1 MGGMTLWERGVPNTE
16 MRMHIHCPFCNFDIE
31 VKAGPGSYQPHCPQ
45 CRKQFVLVV
54 PRQQGAK
61 AVAAK
66 TVEELRARVGTSATH
81 VSTST
86 PHASTSANSD
96 KQPPPAPPRSAIN
109 TQATMT
115 GTGSSAAASGSGY
128 SSSRVSPTLTG
139 AGQVGELTMSRLDG
153 YELTRMLGRGAMG
166 CVYLAR
172 QVSLDRMVAVKTI
185 DPRLSRDPAF
195 LSRFVREAY
204 AVAQLSHHNVVQ
216 IHDIGQ
222 ADETHY
228 FSMEYVAGRSLA
240 DVVKAHGSLDPE
252 EAATYILHAARG
264 LKFAHDHQ
272 MVHRDVKPSNLLLN
286 DQGLVKVADLGL
298 VKTPGGKEPEPAAR
312 SGSASSAGSSASTD
326 TSAGGAIGTP
336 AYMSPEQARDPAS
349 VDARADIYSLGAT
362 FYHLLTGRPPFEGE
376 TTQIVI
382 HQHAT
387 AALVPPERLV
397 SRVPQALS
405 VMVQKMLA
413 KKPEDRYQ
421 DMGEVVAALEGHLG
435 IEAGPFT
442 PRREH
447 ASALELAVA
456 SFNKA
461 PAARWR
467 SALILAG
474 NLLVLL
480 AVVIGAF
487 RGNLSL
493 IGAAVGLWVSS
504 VVTYQLIG
512 GLFTR
517 SILIR
522 RARQYVF
529 SLSFKHWLM
538 LLGGS
543 AVIIAMLL
551 ALGLLWLYVGT
562 LIVGVCLAAG
572 FYFGIDKWMSS
583 QRQPHV
589 EGIRRML
596 KDMRLRGLEEEALR
610 RFVCRYA
617 GKYWE
622 AFYEA
627 LFGYEAKME
636 ARRHWGHDLDGRPR
650 PRYAGWRDG
659 LIEWFELHLR
669 QREEARQRHY
679 LQRVELRRLQA
690 EGVSDLQAAA
700 EARRAVSD
708 LITNPPRPRPR
719 KVEKTQAA
727 EPNLSAAQ
735 AFSEEAPP
743 EETHKLKAV
752 PLSTRLLI
760 WLFGARGRFVAG
772 VVLLAVFAL
781 WAKQSPSVIRVLP
794 EKGHYLSQLR
804 NYLLRVENV
813 PPLSIPPVPQP
824 IWQVLCSPTAA
835 VAGLILLASV
845 IFRGRRMTIFLLPVI
860 ILLLRAPFMASEGGI
875 ILTPR
880 EWTIAIA
887 LAFTLP
893 ALFFGRS
900 EYD

>member
-1 MGGMTLWERGVPNTE
+1 
-16 MRMHIHCPFCNFDIE
+16 MHIHCPFCNFDIE

-45 CRKQFVLVV
+45 CHKQFVLAV
-54 PRQQGAK
+54 PRQPGAK

-66 TVEELRARVGTSATH
+66 TVEELRARAGASSHHTSA
-81 VSTST
+81 
-86 PHASTSANSD
+86 SAPSD
-96 KQPPPAPPRSAIN
+96 RKPPPASPRAGSNA
-109 TQATMT
+109 QATMT
-115 GTGSSAAASGSGY
+115 GTGSSATAGGSGY
-128 SSSRVSPTLTG
+128 SSGSVSPTLTG
-139 AGQVGELTMSRLDG
+139 TGQTGELPTSRLDG
-153 YELTRMLGRGAMG
+153 YELIRMLGRGAMG

-172 QVSLDRMVAVKTI
+172 QVSLDRLVAVKTI
-185 DPRLSRDPAF
+185 DPRLSRDSAF

-240 DVVKAHGSLDPE
+240 DQVKSHGSLDPE

-312 SGSASSAGSSASTD
+312 SGSALSGGSSSN

-336 AYMSPEQARDPAS
+336 AYMSPEQARDPAA
-349 VDARADIYSLGAT
+349 VDDRADVYSLGAT

-376 TTQIVI
+376 STEIVI

-387 AALVPPERLV
+387 ATLVPPERMV
-397 SRVPQALS
+397 SRVPQTLS
-405 VMVQKMLA
+405 AMVQKMLA
-413 KKPEDRYQ
+413 KKPDERYQ
-421 DMGEVVAALEGHLG
+421 NMGEVVAALEGHLG

-493 IGAAVGLWVSS
+493 IGAALGLWISS

-522 RARQYVF
+522 RARQYMF
-529 SLSFKHWLM
+529 SISLKHWIM
-538 LLGGS
+538 LLGGA
-543 AVIIAMLL
+543 AVFIAMLL

-572 FYFGIDKWMSS
+572 FYFGIDKWMSM

-596 KDMRLRGLEEEALR
+596 KDMRLRGLEEEALH

-617 GKYWE
+617 GKHWE

-627 LFGYEAKME
+627 LFGYEAKMD

-659 LIEWFELHLR
+659 LIEWFDLHLR

-690 EGVSDLQAAA
+690 EGVSDMQAAA

-708 LITNPPRPRPR
+708 LITNRPQPRPR
-719 KVEKTQAA
+719 KVEKAQATT
-727 EPNLSAAQ
+727 PDLTAAQ

-752 PLSTRLLI
+752 PLSTRLMIL
-760 WLFGARGRFVAG
+760 LFGARGRLLAG
-772 VVLLAVFAL
+772 VVLLAVAAL
-781 WAKQSPSVIRVLP
+781 WAKQNPNVTRVFP
-794 EKGHYLSQLR
+794 EKGHYLAQLR
-804 NYLLRVENV
+804 DYLLRVEHV

-824 IWQVLCSPTAA
+824 IWQVLCTPTAA
-835 VAGLILLASV
+835 LAGLILLLSI
-845 IFRGRRMTIFLLPVI
+845 IFRGRRMTFFLLPVI
-860 ILLLRAPFMASEGGI
+860 ILLLRAPFMATEGGFI
-875 ILTPR
+875 MSPR
-880 EWTIAIA
+880 EWTIVIA
-887 LAFTLP
+887 LTFTLP